1 MKTSDAIISFS
12 QSEKVKSGLLWASHA
27 AGLIDGLDGA
37 ERQGAERVI
46 ALLVDLVGNDALLAR
61 RIVKNDAWVEVE
73 KNIDLA
79 KVMVRS
85 GVVQEAAYHLTQALQ
100 HVTSIGRKAMAQ
112 LKAEGLL

>member
-1 MKTSDAIISFS
+1 MKTSEAIISFS

-27 AGLIDGLDGA
+27 AGLLNGLQGT
-37 ERQGAERVI
+37 ERQGAERIVE
-46 ALLVDLVGNDALLAR
+46 LMVDLVGNEALLAR

-85 GVVQEAAYHLTQALQ
+85 GVAQEAAYHLTKALQ
-100 HVTSIGRKAMAQ
+100 HVTSIGRNAMGQ
-112 LKAEGLL
+112 LKKEGLL

>member
-1 MKTSDAIISFS
+1 MNTSEAIISFS

-27 AGLIDGLDGA
+27 AGLINELEGT
-37 ERQGAERVI
+37 ERQGAERIVG
-46 ALLVDLVGNDALLAR
+46 LLVELVGNDALLAR
-61 RIVKNDAWVEVE
+61 RIVKNDAWIEVE

-100 HVTSIGRKAMAQ
+100 HVTNIGRQAMAH
-112 LKAEGLL
+112 LKTEGLL

>member
-1 MKTSDAIISFS
+1 MNTSEAIISFS

-27 AGLIDGLDGA
+27 AGLLNGLEGA
-37 ERQGAERVI
+37 ERKGAERIVG
-46 ALLVDLVGNDALLAR
+46 LLVDHVGNDALLAR

-85 GVVQEAAYHLTQALQ
+85 GVAQEAAYHLTQALQ

-112 LKAEGLL
+112 LKRDGLL